1 MKLDVNKQY
10 SGFVI
15 RQAAY
20 IDEIQSEAYVMEHTY
35 SGARLLYLG
44 NNDDNKVF
52 SISFRTPPYDDTGVA
67 HILEH
72 SVLCGSR
79 KYRLKEPFVELVKG
93 SMNTFLNAM
102 TYPDKTMYPVASR
115 NAKDFQNLMDV
126 YLDAVFYPLI
136 YENPYTLRQEGWH
149 YNIEAP
155 TDALSYNGVVY
166 NEMKGVFSSAD
177 ALLDYEAM
185 KALFPDT
192 PYSFESGGHPDAI
205 PELTQE
211 AFEHFH
217 TTYYSPENSFIYLYG
232 DMEIETTLQ
241 YLNDEYL
248 SGFKRTG
255 AVNSE
260 IPLQNAFARTQEVLG
275 TYPVGADEATEDK
288 TYHELHIVTGDA
300 RDVKTSMALRVL
312 ESVLL
317 EGNSAPLRLALLQS
331 GVAKDISGSYAGSY
345 RQPIFSIKAAGSKP
359 EQRDKFISIIYHTL
373 QQLTINGIDKE
384 LLEAHL
390 NYLEFKLREADFGA
404 YPKGLIYGISVMDSW
419 LYDGDP
425 LAGLR
430 YTEALQQ
437 LREGIKTR
445 YYEQLIENYLLDNTH
460 KVIVTLNPEQGK
472 EEREQEVLAEKMA
485 ALKASM
491 DDTETIAQN
500 IELCSELHKRQ
511 AAADTAEALE
521 TIPLL
526 ERSDIRREVEV
537 TETVLKQLGTN
548 DILYVPAFTNKIAY
562 LNWYFDLTGIDKDL
576 LPYCYLLSDVL
587 GKFNTDKYTYQELA
601 TASNKY
607 TGGVSF
613 QMHAYS
619 AADDANDYTIKFTVQ
634 AKALTANLD
643 KLFDILQAV
652 ALGSKIDDAK
662 RLQEILDEV
671 KTDWDSSFF
680 SRGQTVACTRL
691 ASYFS
696 TAARV
701 NEQDQFSY
709 YEFLKE
715 LSADF
720 AGRAEDTLAKLRQL
734 LGIFFE
740 SSKYLLA
747 YSCEESERMLV
758 LEQALNFAAL
768 LPQSAVAG
776 KTPQF
781 LEAPGENEGI
791 MTPGKVQ
798 YVAAGGDFHKFG
810 YQFHGAMKV
819 LETILR
825 YEYLWTKIRVQGGA
839 YGATARFDRN
849 GTMFFASYRDPKLKE
864 SLQAYYD
871 MPSWLEK
878 LELSERELTKY
889 IIGTISGLDTPLTN
903 SMRLEQ
909 AGVYHL
915 KQVDTAM
922 RQQMRSEI
930 IDLTNADLQKL
941 APLIRDTLS
950 EKYLCVV
957 GSSQSI
963 EANKN
968 IFTKTQHI

>member
-15 RQAAY
+15 SQAAY

-491 DDTETIAQN
+491 DTETIAQN

-587 GKFNTDKYTYQELA
+587 GKFNTDKYT
-601 TASNKY
+601 
-607 TGGVSF
+607 GGVSF

-652 ALGSKIDDAK
+652 ALGSKIADAK

-720 AGRAEDTLAKLRQL
+720 AGRAEDTLAKLRHL

-747 YSCEESERMLV
+747 YSCEESERMVV

-810 YQFHGAMKV
+810 YQFHCAMKV

>member
-20 IDEIQSEAYVMEHTY
+20 IDEIQSEAYVMEHAY

-149 YNIEAP
+149 YNIEEP

-288 TYHELHIVTGDA
+288 TYHELH
-300 RDVKTSMALRVL
+300 M
-312 ESVLL
+312 
-317 EGNSAPLRLALLQS
+317 QS

-359 EQRDKFISIIYHTL
+359 EQRDKFISVIYHTL

-430 YTEALQQ
+430 YTETLQQ

-485 ALKASM
+485 VLKASM
-491 DDTETIAQN
+491 DTETIAQN

-652 ALGSKIDDAK
+652 ALGSKIDDTK

-720 AGRAEDTLAKLRQL
+720 SGRAEDTLAKLRQL

-776 KTPQF
+776 KAPQF
-781 LEAPGENEGI
+781 LESPGENEGI